1 MSTQVD
7 KILEWESTTGAK
19 EAILII
25 EDKSAPK
32 NSVDRTVI
40 ELSKYD
46 TGKEKWV
53 TEKTIGHVE
62 ELTSFGIPESFT
74 D

>member
-46 TGKEKWV
+46 TEKEKWV
-53 TEKTIGHVE
+53 TEKTISHVE
-62 ELTSFGIPESFT
+62 ELTSFGIPESFA